1 MKKEIREVRDG
12 IVQIT
17 TVDERWYV
25 KAVKDE
31 QGIPVVA
38 FVPSVTWI
46 CGHYPKGIAFY
57 KWLANKGWDEA
68 ESLKQSAGDKGSR
81 VHKAIENLINGEEVR
96 LDAQFDNSEGKLEEL
111 SAEEYGCVMS
121 FVQWFESVKPEI
133 IKAETTIFSEKNNF
147 AGTIDFICKI
157 GDEKWIIDFKTSQY
171 VWPEYEL
178 QLSAYKKAM
187 EDLTGEQFKIAILQ
201 VGYKRNHKEYKFTAL
216 EDKFDLFLSAQK
228 IWSNETS
235 GQKPLQKDYPI
246 KLKLDIPAEGE
257 VGQET
262 KKETAPKK
270 PRKRAKKS

>member
-1 MKKEIREVRDG
+1 MKKEIREVKDG

-17 TVDERWYV
+17 TVDERCYV

-121 FVQWFESVKPEI
+121 FAQWFESVKPEI
-133 IKAETTIFSEKNNF
+133 ITAETTIFSEKNNF

-157 GDEKWIIDFKTSQY
+157 GDEKWIVDFKTSQY

-187 EDLTGEQFKIAILQ
+187 EELTGEQFKIAILQ
-201 VGYKRNHKEYKFTAL
+201 VGYKRNHKEYKFTEL
-216 EDKFDLFLSAQK
+216 EDKFDLFLSAQT
-228 IWSNETS
+228 IWLNETS

-246 KLKLDIPAEGE
+246 KLKLDIPKKAED
-257 VGQET
+257 
-262 KKETAPKK
+262 KKETAPKMPK
-270 PRKRAKKS
+270 RRGRKS

>member
-1 MKKEIREVRDG
+1 MKKEIREVKDG

-25 KAVKDE
+25 KAIKDD
-31 QGIPVVA
+31 QGIPKVV

-46 CGHYPKGIAFY
+46 AGHYPKGIAFY
-57 KWLANKGWDEA
+57 KWLAGKGWDEA

-81 VHKAIENLINGEEVR
+81 VHKAIEDLINGHELR
-96 LDAQFDNSEGKLEEL
+96 LDAQFDGVEGKPEEL
-111 SAEEYGCVMS
+111 SADEYACAMS

-133 IKAETTIFSEKNNF
+133 ITAETTIFSEKNNF

-171 VWPEYEL
+171 IWPEYEL

-187 EDLTGEQFKIAILQ
+187 EELTGEQYKIAILQ
-201 VGYKRNHKEYKFTAL
+201 IGYKRNHKEYKFTEL
-216 EDKFDLFLSAQK
+216 EDKYNLFLSAQT
-228 IWSNETS
+228 IWQNETS

-246 KLKLDIPAEGE
+246 KLKLDLSKKAED
-257 VGQET
+257 

-270 PRKRAKKS
+270 PRRRVKKS